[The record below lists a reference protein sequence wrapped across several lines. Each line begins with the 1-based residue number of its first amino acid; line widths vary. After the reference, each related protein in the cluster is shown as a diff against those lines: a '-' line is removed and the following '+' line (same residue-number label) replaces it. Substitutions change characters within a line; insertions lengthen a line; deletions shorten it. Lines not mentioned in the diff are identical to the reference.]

1 MALAPMTDL
10 GPLRRLRTAPRAST
24 SLGAPLVGALLVGGL
39 LVGAPAI
46 SHAADPQAC
55 VEAYEEGQ
63 KLRSEGSLQA
73 AKERFLICADPGCP
87 AITKSD
93 CTTWVAEVEQ
103 SQPTIIFAVTDRAG
117 KDATRVRITVDGE
130 LLLESLDGKAKPLDP
145 GSHRIV
151 VELEGEAPVERELV
165 VREGEK
171 NRKVD
176 ISFAPQD
183 AGAGSGGGGISPATW
198 VLGGIG
204 VAGIAVFATFGA
216 MGLSEKSDA
225 ETSCAPNCSDDEVDS
240 IRTKFLIGDI
250 GLGVGVASLAAAVV
264 VGIVSASGG
273 GDEVASLPVRI
284 GGAPAP
290 GGGMLTLE
298 GAF

>member
-10 GPLRRLRTAPRAST
+10 RPLRRLRSALRAS
-24 SLGAPLVGALLVGGL
+24 ALLVL
-39 LVGAPAI
+39 LAAPSLAR
-46 SHAADPQAC
+46 AADPQAC

-93 CTTWVAEVEQ
+93 CTTWVSEVDQ
-103 SQPTIIFAVTDRAG
+103 SQPTIIFAVTDREG
-117 KDATRVRITVDGE
+117 KDVTSVRISVDGK
-130 LLLESLDGKAKPLDP
+130 LLLESLDGKAKPIDP

-151 VELEGEAPVERELV
+151 VELDGEAPVERELV

-176 ISFAPQD
+176 FSFAPEQ
-183 AGAGSGGGGISPATW
+183 AGGAGSGGGSISPATW

-216 MGLSEKSDA
+216 LGLSEKSDA
-225 ETSCAPNCSDDEVDS
+225 ETTCAPNCTDDEVGS
-240 IRTKFLIGDI
+240 IRTKFIIGDI
-250 GLGVGVASLAAAVV
+250 GLGVGVASLAAAVI
-264 VGIVSASGG
+264 VGIVSASSG
-273 GDEVASLPVRI
+273 GDEVATLPVRI

-298 GAF
+298 GVF

>member
-1 MALAPMTDL
+1 MALAPMTD
-10 GPLRRLRTAPRAST
+10 PSSLRHLRHALRASALVG
-24 SLGAPLVGALLVGGL
+24 SLLLLGAPSLAR
-39 LVGAPAI
+39 
-46 SHAADPQAC
+46 AADPQAC

-63 KLRSEGSLQA
+63 KLRSEGSLLA

-93 CTTWVAEVEQ
+93 CTTWVSEVDQ

-117 KDATRVRITVDGE
+117 KDATTVRISVDGQ
-130 LLLESLDGKAKPLDP
+130 LLLESLDGKAKPIDP

-151 VELEGEAPVERELV
+151 VELDGETPVERELV

-176 ISFAPQD
+176 ISFAPLD
-183 AGAGSGGGGISPATW
+183 GGAGSGGGSISPATW
-198 VLGGIG
+198 VLGGVG

-216 MGLSEKSDA
+216 LGLSEKSDA

-240 IRTKFLIGDI
+240 IRTKFIVGDI
-250 GLGVGVASLAAAVV
+250 GLGVGVASLAAAVI
-264 VGIVSASGG
+264 VGIVSASSG
-273 GDEVASLPVRI
+273 GDELAELPLRI